1 MPDKLDLLT
10 EWKGDVLLVGLD
22 GRLAAA
28 AADRLVRKIDTTI
41 GIVTGSLRA
50 VILNCSKMNYVS
62 GYGWHSILQIGR
74 SLRSRGSRL
83 LLAELQP
90 DIRVVFENSSFLGL
104 LSVHDTVAEAH
115 DSLRRSRR
123 SIRRGWAS
131 AKRMARMARPRRIT
145 TT

>member
-10 EWKGDVLLVGLD
+10 EWTGDVLLIGLE

-28 AADRLVRKIDTTI
+28 TADRLTSEIDTTI
-41 GIVTGSLRA
+41 SAATGSLRA

-62 GYGWHSILQIGR
+62 GYGWHSILQVGR

-90 DIRVVFENSSFLGL
+90 DIRVVFENSNLLGL

-131 AKRMARMARPRRIT
+131 AKRMARTRRIT
-145 TT
+145 TP